1 MSETLTLDGMA
12 VALRALRVLAVDFGH
27 LPAPDV
33 DVSTFC
39 PDRLRLRFHDNMSA
53 FEAWRAA
60 LGVDP
65 DTVVYSEQSAG
76 LTRVLKT
83 TADFAGA
90 VLELTGYGDVHVP
103 AVAEAGAA

>member
-1 MSETLTLDGMA
+1 MSANLTLDSLTLP
-12 VALRALRVLAVDFGH
+12 LRALRVLAVDFGH

-33 DVSTFC
+33 QVSTIY
-39 PDRLRLRFHDNMSA
+39 PDRLRLRFHDGLSA

-65 DTVVYSEQSAG
+65 DAVRYGEQSDG
-76 LTRVLKT
+76 RTCVLTT
-83 TADFAGA
+83 TAEFAGA
-90 VLELTGYGDVHVP
+90 VLELTGYGDVH